1 MRTGSFFLL
10 LVRIYSAV
18 YFKRHVVHI
27 VRHTFSGLKH
37 HFSFANFQL
46 APRCAEVSFLLRN
59 SCSREKKKEKEINAR
74 VSVSRV

>member
-1 MRTGSFFLL
+1 MRCFYVILLPIEINAYIRIFLL

-46 APRCAEVSFLLRN
+46 APRCAEVSF
-59 SCSREKKKEKEINAR
+59 
-74 VSVSRV
+74 

>member
-1 MRTGSFFLL
+1 MHTASFFLL

-27 VRHTFSGLKH
+27 VRHTFRGLKH

-59 SCSREKKKEKEINAR
+59 SCSREKKKEINAR